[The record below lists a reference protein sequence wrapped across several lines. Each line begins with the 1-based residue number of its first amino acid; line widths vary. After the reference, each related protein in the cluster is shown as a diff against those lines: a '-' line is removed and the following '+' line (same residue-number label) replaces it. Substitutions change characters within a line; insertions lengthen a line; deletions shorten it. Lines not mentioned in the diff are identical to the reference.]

1 MILNSKVL
9 VAFYSKGGASE
20 KYANIIAD
28 TLKDHGYSIEISN
41 LAKAIPD
48 ISDFDTVVV
57 GTGVRMFRVYRRWKK
72 ILKQKTLDKKNLY
85 MFLSSGTAIEN
96 PDKAVEKF
104 LKPLVDKFNLKPKS
118 LVSFPGIIPGKWA
131 NQDSEKDTIMPDLA
145 KEWAQVISHQ
155 IQIK

>member
-1 MILNSKVL
+1 MVLNSKVL

-28 TLKDHGYSIEISN
+28 TLKDDGYSIEISN

-104 LKPLVDKFNLKPKS
+104 LKPLVDKFNQKPKS

-131 NQDSEKDTIMPDLA
+131 NKDSEKDTIMPDLA
-145 KEWAQVISHQ
+145 KEWAQDISHQ
-155 IQIK
+155 IQNK